1 MKFNR
6 TFFAALFLFGTLAY
20 SQQDQQ
26 SNPPLKD
33 QSSYPAATHKMTP
46 AEKSST
52 PAAHGQPVDL
62 NSGSKKD
69 LAALPGVGPDLAQ
82 NIILA
87 RPFKTKEDLL
97 RKKIVPQATF
107 NQIKD
112 MVTVQG
118 PKKQSLPATK
128 STPEQ

>member
-1 MKFNR
+1 MNVAPL
-6 TFFAALFLFGTLAY
+6 TMATLFLFGAMA
-20 SQQDQQ
+20 SAQQDQQ
-26 SNPPLKD
+26 NNPPLHD

-52 PAAHGQPVDL
+52 PEAHGQPVDL
-62 NSGSKKD
+62 NSGTKKD

-97 RKKIVPQATF
+97 RKKIVPQSTYD
-107 NQIKD
+107 QIKD
-112 MVTVQG
+112 RVTVQG
-118 PKKQSLPATK
+118 PKKQSVPAK
-128 STPEQ
+128 SNPE

>member
-1 MKFNR
+1 
-6 TFFAALFLFGTLAY
+6 LA
-20 SQQDQQ
+20 SAQQNQQSPPPLQDQ
-26 SNPPLKD
+26 SA
-33 QSSYPAATHKMTP
+33 YPAATHKMTP

-87 RPFKTKEDLL
+87 RPFKTKDDLL
-97 RKKIVPQATF
+97 RKKIVPQSTF
-107 NQIKD
+107 EQIKD
-112 MVTVQG
+112 LVTVQG
-118 PKKQSLPATK
+118 PKKQSIPTK
-128 STPEQ
+128 SNPE

>member
-1 MKFNR
+1 MKISPLVVSLSLVAGAW
-6 TFFAALFLFGTLAY
+6 AAA
-20 SQQDQQ
+20 SQNQQ
-26 SNPPLKD
+26 SAPPLKD
-33 QSSYPAATHKMTP
+33 QSAYPSATHKMTP
-46 AEKSST
+46 AEKSNT
-52 PAAHGQPVDL
+52 PEAHGQPVDL

-97 RKKIVPQATF
+97 RKKIIPQSTF
-107 NQIKD
+107 DQIKD

-118 PKKQSLPATK
+118 PKKQSVPTK
-128 STPEQ
+128 SNPE

>member
-1 MKFNR
+1 MKF
-6 TFFAALFLFGTLAY
+6 TQLCVVALLLSGGLVYA
-20 SQQDQQ
+20 QQDQQ
-26 SNPPLKD
+26 STPPLKD
-33 QSSYPAATHKMTP
+33 QSAYPAATHKMTP

-87 RPFKTKEDLL
+87 RPFNTKEDLL
-97 RKKIVPQATF
+97 RKKIIPQSTF
-107 NQIKD
+107 EQIKD
-112 MVTVQG
+112 LVTVQG
-118 PKKQSLPATK
+118 PKKQSVPTK
-128 STPEQ
+128 STPE